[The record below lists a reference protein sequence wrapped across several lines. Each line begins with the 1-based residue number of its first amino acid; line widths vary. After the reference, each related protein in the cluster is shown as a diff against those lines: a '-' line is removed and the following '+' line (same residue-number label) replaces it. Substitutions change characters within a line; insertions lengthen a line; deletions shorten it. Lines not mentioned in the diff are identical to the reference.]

1 MLNKL
6 YSDNKGTHTA
16 TLTVDGKPATGGDT
30 GLYASAVRDDS
41 DGSYIVK
48 AVNITGEPID
58 LNLKVKGL
66 KKGKMPDTVTI
77 TTLHAGDD
85 EENTLDNPRLIEP
98 QTRTMTVDAAADWN
112 TVLPAKTFAVYRFSK
127 SK

>member
-1 MLNKL
+1 
-6 YSDNKGTHTA
+6 
-16 TLTVDGKPATGGDT
+16 
-30 GLYASAVRDDS
+30 
-41 DGSYIVK
+41 
-48 AVNITGEPID
+48 
-58 LNLKVKGL
+58 
-66 KKGKMPDTVTI
+66 MPDTVTI